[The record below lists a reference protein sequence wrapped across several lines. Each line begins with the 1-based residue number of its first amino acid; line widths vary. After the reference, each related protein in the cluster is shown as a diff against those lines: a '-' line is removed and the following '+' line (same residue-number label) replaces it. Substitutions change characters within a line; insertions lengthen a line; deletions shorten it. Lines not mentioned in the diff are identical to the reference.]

1 MVYFC
6 IDCQGNLNIL
16 LFATGRQKLSDNI
29 EYRSLGMKLTYQYR
43 LDDVESKPVEFSVLV
58 RMVRDGE
65 LVAGD
70 LVKAEWEREWH
81 PAIELVGLFYM
92 AGRKDAYK
100 LWETEQAE
108 IQRLE
113 AEQARNEYENYDETD
128 GTTIGIDD
136 LNEMLETAETFLDL
150 DHPST
155 NNEVKTLDAV
165 EKEYQQ
171 ELAFTARLKNRFKNT
186 IAEAMGIASKR
197 DEEKARLNFRQ
208 RISSFVGE
216 DVLHKIFR
224 WGTTLAA
231 ANLTVYAII
240 SWSKTE
246 LQRFPDRQIIEQGG
260 NIFPFW
266 GWCSSNEYT
275 LLLIN
280 TTLACGLLAYFGAMM
295 LESLAED

>member
-1 MVYFC
+1 
-6 IDCQGNLNIL
+6 
-16 LFATGRQKLSDNI
+16 
-29 EYRSLGMKLTYQYR
+29 MKLTYQYR
-43 LDDVESKPVEFSVLV
+43 FEDEVSEPVEFPVLV
-58 RMVRDGE
+58 GMVRDGKI
-65 LVAGD
+65 VAGD

-100 LWETEQAE
+100 EWETEQAE

-113 AEQARNEYENYDETD
+113 AEQASKEYENYDEAD
-128 GTTIGIDD
+128 GTSICIDD
-136 LNEMLETAETFLDL
+136 LNEMLETAETFLVLEDTGAEHGAK
-150 DHPST
+150 DSD
-155 NNEVKTLDAV
+155 TL

-171 ELAFTARLKNRFKNT
+171 ELAFSARLKNRVKNT

-197 DEEKARLNFRQ
+197 DADKSRLSFRQ
-208 RISSFVGE
+208 RVSSSLGE
-216 DVLHKIFR
+216 DALHKIFR

-246 LQRFPDRQIIEQGG
+246 LQRFPDQEILKLGG

-280 TTLACGLLAYFGAMM
+280 ATLICGLLAYFSAKT
-295 LESLAED
+295 LESFAED